1 MPSLDSLN
9 SRRTLDVDGKTYH
22 YFSLPEAA
30 KSLGSIDK
38 LPLSLKVLL
47 ENLLRWEDGK
57 TVTRDDL
64 DALVAWQKERRSD
77 REIQYRPARVL
88 MQDFTGVPAVV
99 DLAAMRDAV
108 ASAGGDPQK
117 INPLSPVDLVIDH
130 SVMVDRF
137 ASPEAFEQNVEIE
150 MERNGERY
158 AFLRWGQSAFD
169 NFSVVPPGTGIC
181 HQVNLEYLGRTVW
194 TREED
199 GLTYAFPDTL
209 VGTDSHTTMINGL
222 GVLGWGVGGIEAEAA
237 MLGQPVSMLIPEV
250 IGFKLS
256 GKLKEGITATDL
268 VLTVTQMLRKKGVVG
283 KFVEFYGD
291 GLADLPLADR
301 ATIANMA
308 PEYGATCGFFPVDEV
323 TLGYLRLS
331 GRPESTVKLVEAYC
345 KAQGLWRNAGD
356 EPLFTDSLSLDMGT
370 VEASLAGPKRP
381 QDRVPLTQVA
391 STFDDLIALQLKPSA
406 KEDGRL
412 LSEGGGGTAV
422 GGSVQ
427 SGVMDY
433 EYEGRTHRL
442 SDGAVVIAAI
452 TSCTN
457 TSNPSVMM
465 AAGLVAKKAVEK
477 GLTRKPWVKSSLA
490 PGSKVVTEYFAAAGL
505 TKYLDELGFDLVGY
519 GCTTCIGNSGP
530 LLEPIEKA
538 IQQGDLT
545 VASVLSGNRN
555 FEGRVHPLVKTNW
568 LASPPLVVAYA
579 LAGSVRLDIS
589 REPLGEGKDGQPV
602 YLKDIWPSQKEIA
615 EAITKVDTA
624 MFRKEYAEVFAGDEK
639 WRAIQV
645 PESDTYAWQADSTY
659 IQHPPFF
666 ADIAGAPP
674 KVEDVQKARVL
685 ALLGDSVTT
694 DHISPA
700 GNIKADSP
708 AGRYLRENGV
718 EPRDFN
724 SYGSRRGN
732 HEVMMRGTFANIRIR
747 NEMLGGEEGGNTLHV
762 PSGEKLAIYDAAM
775 RYQAEGTPLVIIAG
789 KEYGTGSSR
798 DWAAKGTNLLGVK
811 AVIAES
817 FERIHRSNLVGMGV
831 LPLQFKE
838 GTDRKSL
845 GLTGRERIAILGLSG
860 VELRPRMDLTL
871 EITREDGSR
880 ENVEVLCRIDT
891 LNEVEYFKAGGILH
905 YVLRQLLAA

>member
-1 MPSLDSLN
+1 MPSLDSLK
-9 SRRTLDVDGKTYH
+9 TLKTLQVDDRTYH

-30 KSLGSIDK
+30 KSLGNLDS
-38 LPLSLKVLL
+38 LPMSLKVLL

-57 TVTRDDL
+57 TVTGTDL
-64 DALVAWQKERRSD
+64 KALAAWLKERRSD

-99 DLAAMRDAV
+99 DLAAMRA
-108 ASAGGDPQK
+108 AMAKAGGDPQR

-130 SVMVDRF
+130 SVMVDAF
-137 ASPEAFEQNVEIE
+137 ASSGAFEHNVDIE
-150 MERNGERY
+150 MQRNGERY

-194 TREED
+194 TKEED
-199 GLTYAFPDTL
+199 GRTYAFPDTL

-291 GLADLPLADR
+291 GLGELPLADR
-301 ATIANMA
+301 ATLANMA

-323 TLGYLRLS
+323 TLDYLRLS
-331 GRPESTVKLVEAYC
+331 GRSDALVKLVEAYS
-345 KAQGLWRNAGD
+345 KAQGLWRLPGQ
-356 EPLFTDSLSLDMGT
+356 EPQFSDSLALDMGS

-381 QDRVPLTQVA
+381 QDRVSLPNVA
-391 STFDDLIALQLKPSA
+391 QAFSDFLGLAVKPTS
-406 KEDGRL
+406 KEEGRL
-412 LSEGGGGTAV
+412 ESEGGGGVAV
-422 GGSVQ
+422 GNADLVGEA
-427 SGVMDY
+427 DY
-433 EYEGRTHRL
+433 QHEGHTYRL
-442 SDGAVVIAAI
+442 KNGAVVIAAI

-465 AAGLVAKKAVEK
+465 AAGLLAKKAVEK

-490 PGSKVVTEYFAAAGL
+490 PGSKVVTDYYNAAGL
-505 TKYLDELGFDLVGY
+505 TPYLDQLGFALVGY

-530 LLEPIEKA
+530 LPEPIEKA
-538 IQQGDLT
+538 IQGSDLT

-579 LAGSVRLDIS
+579 LAGTVRIDIAS
-589 REPLGEGKDGQPV
+589 EPLGDDRDGNPV
-602 YLKDIWPSQKEIA
+602 YLRDIWPTSQEIA
-615 EAITKVDTA
+615 AAVSQVSTA
-624 MFRKEYAEVFAGDEK
+624 MFHKEYAEVFAGD
-639 WRAIQV
+639 AQ
-645 PESDTYAWQADSTY
+645 WQAIEVPQAATYVWQDSSTY

-666 ADIAGAPP
+666 DGIGGPP
-674 KVEDVQKARVL
+674 PVIEDVNGTRIL

-708 AGRYLRENGV
+708 AGRYLREQGV

-747 NEMLGGEEGGNTLHV
+747 NEMLGGEEGGNTLYI

-775 RYQAEGTPLVIIAG
+775 RYQASGTPLVVIAG
-789 KEYGTGSSR
+789 QEYGTGSSR
-798 DWAAKGTNLLGVK
+798 DWAAKGTNLLGIK

-831 LPLQFKE
+831 LPLQFKL
-838 GTDRKSL
+838 DQNRKSL
-845 GLTGRERIAILGLSG
+845 KLTGKETLSIQGLSG
-860 VELRPRMDLTL
+860 VELAPRMNLPL
-871 EITREDGSR
+871 IITREDGSSER
-880 ENVEVLCRIDT
+880 IEVLCRIDT

-905 YVLRQLLAA
+905 YVLRQLIAG

>member
-1 MPSLDSLN
+1 MSSLDSL
-9 SRRTLDVDGKTYH
+9 RTLKTLQIDDKTYH

-30 KSLGSIDK
+30 KSLGDLDK
-38 LPLSLKVLL
+38 LPMSLKVLL
-47 ENLLRWEDGK
+47 ENLLRWEDDK
-57 TVTRDDL
+57 TVTGADL
-64 DALVAWQKERRSD
+64 KAIAAWLKERQSD

-99 DLAAMRDAV
+99 DLAAMRAAV
-108 ASAGGDPQK
+108 AKAGGDPQR

-130 SVMVDRF
+130 SVMVDKF
-137 ASPEAFEQNVEIE
+137 GTTSAFEQNVDIE
-150 MERNGERY
+150 MQRNGERY

-194 TREED
+194 TKDED
-199 GLTYAFPDTL
+199 GRTYAFPDTL

-250 IGFKLS
+250 IGFKLT

-323 TLGYLRLS
+323 TLDYLRLS
-331 GRPESTVKLVEAYC
+331 GRPAETVKLVEAYT
-345 KAQGLWRNAGD
+345 KAQGLWRNAGQ
-356 EPLFTDSLSLDMGT
+356 EPVFTDSLALDMGS

-381 QDRVPLTQVA
+381 QDRVALPNVGQAFSDFL
-391 STFDDLIALQLKPSA
+391 DLQFKPTN
-406 KEDGRL
+406 KEEGRL
-412 LSEGGGGTAV
+412 ESEGGGGVAV
-422 GGSVQ
+422 GNADLVGET
-427 SGVMDY
+427 DY
-433 EYEGRTHRL
+433 EYDGQTYRL
-442 SDGAVVIAAI
+442 KNGAVVIAAI

-477 GLTRKPWVKSSLA
+477 GLTRKPWVKTSLA
-490 PGSKVVTEYFAAAGL
+490 PGSKVVTDYYKAAGL
-505 TKYLDELGFDLVGY
+505 TQYLDKLGFDLVGY

-530 LLEPIEKA
+530 LPETIEKA
-538 IQQGDLT
+538 IQKADLA

-555 FEGRVHPLVKTNW
+555 FEGRVHPLVRTNW

-579 LAGSVRLDIS
+579 LAGTVRIDIS
-589 REPLGEGKDGQPV
+589 SEPLGNDQAGNPV
-602 YLKDIWPSQKEIA
+602 YLKDIWPSSKEIA
-615 EAITKVDTA
+615 DAVAQVSTG
-624 MFRKEYAEVFAGDEK
+624 MFHKEYAEVFAGDE
-639 WRAIQV
+639 Q
-645 PESDTYAWQADSTY
+645 WQAIEVPQAATYVWQKDSTY

-666 ADIAGAPP
+666 DDIAGPLP
-674 KVEDVQKARVL
+674 VIKDVKGANVL

-708 AGRYLRENGV
+708 AGRYLREQGV

-747 NEMLGGEEGGNTLHV
+747 NEMLGGEEGGNTLYI
-762 PSGEKLAIYDAAM
+762 PTGEKMPIYDASM
-775 RYQAEGTPLVIIAG
+775 KYQASGTPLVVVAG
-789 KEYGTGSSR
+789 QEYGTGSSR

-831 LPLQFKE
+831 LPLQFKL
-838 GTDRKSL
+838 DQNRKSLKLTGKEKVDIL
-845 GLTGRERIAILGLSG
+845 GLTG
-860 VELRPRMDLTL
+860 VEIVPRMNLTL
-871 EITREDGSR
+871 VITREDGSS
-880 ENVEVLCRIDT
+880 EKVEVLCRIDT
-891 LNEVEYFKAGGILH
+891 LNEVEYFKSGGILH
-905 YVLRQLLAA
+905 YVLRQLIAS

>member
-9 SRRTLDVDGKTYH
+9 TLKTLQVADRTYH
-22 YFSLPEAA
+22 YYSLAQA
-30 KSLGSIDK
+30 SQQLGDLQR
-38 LPLSLKVLL
+38 LPMSLKVLL

-57 TVTRDDL
+57 TVSTDDL
-64 DALVAWQKERRSD
+64 HALAGWLQERRSD

-99 DLAAMRDAV
+99 DLAAMRA
-108 ASAGGDPQK
+108 AMAKAGGDPQR

-130 SVMVDRF
+130 SVMVDRY
-137 ASPEAFEQNVEIE
+137 ATPQAFTENVDIE
-150 MERNGERY
+150 MQRNGERY

-169 NFSVVPPGTGIC
+169 NFRVVPPGTGIC

-194 TREED
+194 TAETD
-199 GLTYAFPDTL
+199 GRTYAFPDTL

-250 IGFKLS
+250 IGFKLT
-256 GKLKEGITATDL
+256 GKLREGITATDL

-301 ATIANMA
+301 ATLANMA

-323 TLGYLRLS
+323 TLQYLRLS
-331 GRPESTVKLVEAYC
+331 GRPHEAVQLVEQYC
-345 KAQGLWRNAGD
+345 KAQGLWREPGQ
-356 EPLFTDSLSLDMGT
+356 EPLFSDTLALDMHD

-381 QDRVPLTQVA
+381 QDRVALGQVGQAFDHFIELQPKPL
-391 STFDDLIALQLKPSA
+391 A
-406 KEDGRL
+406 KEVGRL
-412 LSEGGGGTAV
+412 ESEGGGGVAV
-422 GGSVQ
+422 GNADQAGEI
-427 SGVMDY
+427 
-433 EYEGRTHRL
+433 EYSHAGQTYTLR
-442 SDGAVVIAAI
+442 DGAVVIAAI

-465 AAGLVAKKAVEK
+465 AAGLVAKKALEK
-477 GLTRKPWVKSSLA
+477 GLQRKPWVKSSLA
-490 PGSKVVTEYFAAAGL
+490 PGSKVVTDYYEAAGL
-505 TKYLDELGFDLVGY
+505 TPYLDQLGFDLVGY

-530 LLEPIEKA
+530 LDEAIEKA
-538 IQQGDLT
+538 VAGADLT

-579 LAGSVRLDIS
+579 LAGTVRTDLTKD
-589 REPLGEGKDGQPV
+589 PLGTGKDGQPV
-602 YLKDIWPSQKEIA
+602 YLRDIWPSQKEIA
-615 EAITKVDTA
+615 DAVAKVDTA
-624 MFRKEYAEVFAGDEK
+624 MFHKEYAEVFAGDAQ
-639 WRAIQV
+639 WQAIEV
-645 PESDTYAWQADSTY
+645 PEAATYVWQDDSTY

-666 ADIAGAPP
+666 DDIGGPLPDIKDIQGA
-674 KVEDVQKARVL
+674 RIL
-685 ALLGDSVTT
+685 AVLGDSVTT

-708 AGRYLRENGV
+708 AGHYLRSKGV

-747 NEMLGGEEGGNTLHV
+747 NEMLGGEEGGNTVHV
-762 PSGEKLAIYDAAM
+762 PSGEKLSIFDAAM
-775 RYQAEGTPLVIIAG
+775 RYQAEGTPLVVIAG
-789 KEYGTGSSR
+789 QEYGTGSSR

-811 AVIAES
+811 AVLAES

-831 LPLQFKE
+831 LPLQFKA
-838 GTDRKSL
+838 GQDRKQL
-845 GLTGRERIAILGLSG
+845 GLTGKEQVDLLGLTGAQLKPGMSLP
-860 VELRPRMDLTL
+860 LR
-871 EITREDGSR
+871 ITREDGQQ
-880 ENVEVLCRIDT
+880 VQIEVLCRIDT

-905 YVLRQLLAA
+905 YVLRQMISS

>member
-1 MPSLDSLN
+1 MPSLDSLK
-9 SRRTLDVDGKTYH
+9 TLKTLQVDDRTYH

-30 KSLGSIDK
+30 KSLGNLDS
-38 LPLSLKVLL
+38 LPMSLKVLL

-57 TVTRDDL
+57 TVTGTDL
-64 DALVAWQKERRSD
+64 KALAAWLKERRSD

-99 DLAAMRDAV
+99 DLAAMRA
-108 ASAGGDPQK
+108 AMAKAGGDPQR

-130 SVMVDRF
+130 SVMVDAF
-137 ASPEAFEQNVEIE
+137 ASSGAFEHNVDIE
-150 MERNGERY
+150 MQRNGERY

-194 TREED
+194 TKEED
-199 GLTYAFPDTL
+199 GRTYAFPDTL

-291 GLADLPLADR
+291 GLGELPLADR
-301 ATIANMA
+301 ATLANMA

-323 TLGYLRLS
+323 TLDYLRLS
-331 GRPESTVKLVEAYC
+331 GRPDALVKLVEAYS
-345 KAQGLWRNAGD
+345 KAQGLWRLPGQ
-356 EPLFTDSLSLDMGT
+356 EPQFSDSLALDMGS

-381 QDRVPLTQVA
+381 QDRVSLPNVA
-391 STFDDLIALQLKPSA
+391 QAFSDFLGLAVKPTS
-406 KEDGRL
+406 KEEGRL
-412 LSEGGGGTAV
+412 ESEGGGGVAV
-422 GGSVQ
+422 GNADLVGEA
-427 SGVMDY
+427 DY
-433 EYEGRTHRL
+433 QHEGHTYRL
-442 SDGAVVIAAI
+442 KNGAVVIAAI

-465 AAGLVAKKAVEK
+465 AAGLLAKKAVEK

-490 PGSKVVTEYFAAAGL
+490 PGSKVVTDYYKAAGL
-505 TKYLDELGFDLVGY
+505 TPYLDQLGFALVGY

-530 LLEPIEKA
+530 LPEPIEKA
-538 IQQGDLT
+538 IQGSDLT

-579 LAGSVRLDIS
+579 LAGTVRIDIAS
-589 REPLGEGKDGQPV
+589 EPLGDDRDGNPV
-602 YLKDIWPSQKEIA
+602 YLRDIWPTSQEIA
-615 EAITKVDTA
+615 AAVSQVSTA
-624 MFRKEYAEVFAGDEK
+624 MFHKEYAEVFAGD
-639 WRAIQV
+639 AQ
-645 PESDTYAWQADSTY
+645 WQAIEVPQAATYVWQDSSTY

-666 ADIAGAPP
+666 DGIGGPP
-674 KVEDVQKARVL
+674 PVIEDVNGTRIL

-700 GNIKADSP
+700 GNIKSDSP
-708 AGRYLRENGV
+708 AGRYLREQGV

-747 NEMLGGEEGGNTLHV
+747 NEMLGGEEGGNTLYI

-775 RYQAEGTPLVIIAG
+775 RYQASGTPLVVIAG
-789 KEYGTGSSR
+789 QEYGTGSSR
-798 DWAAKGTNLLGVK
+798 DWAAKGTNLLGIK

-831 LPLQFKE
+831 LPLQFKL
-838 GTDRKSL
+838 DQNRKSL
-845 GLTGRERIAILGLSG
+845 KLTGKETLSIQGLSG
-860 VELRPRMDLTL
+860 VELAPRMNLPL
-871 EITREDGSR
+871 IITREDGSSER
-880 ENVEVLCRIDT
+880 IEVLCRIDT

-905 YVLRQLLAA
+905 YVLRQLIAG